1 MYINEVKKA
10 IGFWGNKK
18 MFEVTDIKKYNH
30 TTTQGY
36 YGVGIIN
43 GISYKVDCNEGQYT
57 AVEY

>member
-1 MYINEVKKA
+1 M
-10 IGFWGNKK
+10 
-18 MFEVTDIKKYNH
+18 DIKKYNH